1 MSKTFWAYV
10 RDDTPPPMEQV
21 AIKEVSV
28 DKVIV
33 DGLIARDV
41 SKSNSFTSSADT
53 YVNTLVS
60 AKANADAK
68 KSLLEELKDTDRE
81 VYNDQVR
88 VYRTKSGRRI
98 ALQNK
103 LDVA

>member
-1 MSKTFWAYV
+1 MVWFGALASGVKKFGEEAKAK
-10 RDDTPPPMEQV
+10 D
-21 AIKEVSV
+21 VSV
-28 DKVIV
+28 
-33 DGLIARDV
+33 A
-41 SKSNSFTSSADT
+41 AE
-53 YVNTLVS
+53 
-60 AKANADAK
+60 AKANAEAK

>member
-1 MSKTFWAYV
+1 MQQKKQQIT
-10 RDDTPPPMEQV
+10 D
-21 AIKEVSV
+21 
-28 DKVIV
+28 
-33 DGLIARDV
+33 
-41 SKSNSFTSSADT
+41 SNSNASAP
-53 YVNTLVS
+53 

-88 VYRTKSGRRI
+88 VYRTKNGRRV